1 MGYLTMNKKD
11 FPIFS
16 NHAELVYADNAATTQ
31 RPQAVID
38 AITDY
43 YTKYNSNAHR
53 GIYSFAE
60 KASVACRDTRQ
71 KVSHFIGA
79 QSDQEI
85 IFTKGTTDSINLV
98 AHAWGW
104 NNIQKGDEI
113 LVTKL
118 EHHSNFVP
126 WQALAQ
132 VKGALLKV
140 VSISNDGML
149 LHPEQYI
156 TEKTKFVAITHASNS
171 VGTVTTHLKN
181 IIQAAHA
188 VGAKVLVDGA
198 QAVGYQPVNVQDLN
212 CDFYAFSGHK
222 IGGPTGIGVL
232 YVKEELYQDM
242 APISFGGGSVF
253 EVDTNFTTLL
263 KPPTCY
269 EPGTPAIAQIIGL
282 GAAIDYLESIGMIN
296 VHFYVSKLVNQ
307 LLDGLEKLPNVK
319 VLGNI
324 NHLRSHG
331 HLVSFA
337 IKDKHPHDVA
347 AYLDSRNIAVRAGH
361 HCAQIT
367 HKALGI
373 DSSVRV
379 SLWVSNDAADVE
391 KIIKVVSE
399 L

>member
-1 MGYLTMNKKD
+1 MNKKN
-11 FPIFS
+11 FPIFR
-16 NHAELVYADNAATTQ
+16 NHTEFVYADNAATTQ
-31 RPQAVID
+31 RPQKVID

-43 YTKYNSNAHR
+43 YVNYNSNAHR

-60 KASVACRDTRQ
+60 KASVMCTESRQ
-71 KVSHFIGA
+71 KVATFIGA
-79 QSDQEI
+79 QSDKEI

-104 NNIQKGDEI
+104 NNIKEGDEI

-132 VKGALLKV
+132 VKGATLKI
-140 VSISNDGML
+140 VSLSKDGML
-149 LHPEQYI
+149 MHPEQYI
-156 TEKTKFVAITHASNS
+156 TEKTKLVAITHASNS
-171 VGTVTTHLKN
+171 VGTVITDLKN
-181 IIQAAHA
+181 IIKAAHA

-198 QAVGYQPVNVQDLN
+198 QAVGYQPVSVQELD

-232 YVKEELYQDM
+232 YVKEERYHEM

-282 GAAIDYLESIGMIN
+282 GAAIDYLQSVGLIN
-296 VHFYVSKLVNQ
+296 IHFYVSKLVNQ
-307 LLDGLEKLPNVK
+307 LIDGLEKLPHIT
-319 VLGNI
+319 VLGNKD
-324 NHLRSHG
+324 HLRSHG
-331 HLVSFA
+331 HLVSFTV
-337 IKDKHPHDVA
+337 KDKHPHDVA

-373 DSSVRV
+373 DASIRV
-379 SLWVSNDAADVE
+379 SLWITNDITDVE
-391 KIIKVVSE
+391 QIIKVVSE